1 MQYDSASVPSL
12 KKWLDIDNVFSCRK
26 NKTIYV
32 LKAVGSWQANVSY
45 YNAQFYGNTGADNGG
60 FTNTEQWRG
69 FATGDVRSSALNL
82 VPRTNI
88 YGNINSNVLNDV
100 GISGSL
106 LNGFNYLDQGAN
118 SINVS
123 SYLNNFNGN
132 GNLATSGGFPSTINN
147 VNVDTRTAQ
156 VSLLYSNS
164 LSNSYQWNRL
174 INANIAGNVLVNAS
188 CDPCD
193 INGQASN
200 IPQTEYSGAV
210 SNELYRHQFAERGNI
225 NASGID
231 LNNPIY
237 MVRLE
242 RFGRNISSS
251 SPGMSGNVF
260 LTQFT
265 KEFFSSVSESAC
277 CNRVYANENN
287 ILKEIQISG
296 NVQQPT
302 ATIINN
308 NFATNNNIDD
318 NVEPVSSAF
327 DSEYS
332 VTLNSNVLNP
342 DSVSEIINSD
352 YKLLN
357 KGDSMNFVQANII
370 DADYGVFLMGN
381 VNVGQNEQPTI
392 LKGSLSYTYI
402 NPQSQFLEDLETDSM
417 VSISTPKVITMFGS
431 NISTE
436 NWVVSNINTN
446 VISNIVPNPTG
457 RIDPSWTPGNRID
470 LYCVKGS
477 VRVDNF
483 ILGSNQA
490 NIAGNPYVSS
500 VPAYIGNLVFN
511 DSSVT
516 LDDYNNNGNGIVA
529 NGDLSTYSYNL
540 NRSFLFNGSLQT
552 FSANTAPE
560 YHIFFYGNSKENER
574 VDLTPSAVV
583 PIQTSYVAK
592 AWNDKLYPKVRIIY
606 DNTLSSAL
614 SINGAL
620 TKSTPS
626 YKVVFG
632 NWVGKS
638 VVVAPSGVKFSP
650 NISLDGIS
658 PDFSTNILTDYENIL
673 PALDQNHHLKSLCL
687 NGVLYT
693 EYNIDNGIGS
703 KWTDQGN
710 VCNLNVS
717 NYKYKTLLPKYGN
730 ILQSG
735 SGEGYTAISDTFLN
749 TLVNYSNAL
758 NDINPTDVHKVVV
771 YDLQYKAYVDAVKRP
786 GTSDIN
792 NTMGFYDTN
801 GVLNNINSDVFV
813 NETYN
818 SELKGN
824 LSAQPFLTFCY
835 TGMVDSAP
843 KESLYP
849 FFSSS
854 DVQGRTA
861 ARVENDTNY
870 LFPGFIYKS
879 TGGSA
884 QEFYTYKSA
893 LDCDFEINTDL
904 QTSSIRNF
912 RIYAY
917 DNENK
922 SVKIALDS
930 SVAKSIPIRPIR
942 LGRRYIEDG
951 VSAMNW
957 YSYVTVYLTNSAGS
971 RDYMVLLFALD
982 TDNQNPD
989 VTPSD
994 LPLYVK
1000 NYLPVTIQ
1008 VKPVSS
1014 WNVNKVKFTVA
1025 LRAYDSEGV
1034 IKESYNSNSD
1044 YSETVNLNTFY
1055 TPNNTNGVD
1064 SVVSVNIFS
1073 QPINNLIVT
1082 MQYSAS
1088 TIKSLITYAK
1098 TDYDLNNLAMDG
1110 SNQEKLYGIPYE
1122 NNTNSYISDTNNP
1135 HLLKVGPFTTRYYLD
1150 GFGSAVYVDMDKTQQ
1165 YSEGFSIKVY
1175 RSASYQLFRNANV
1188 SNSVDVLVG
1197 SGLLSR
1203 SANGSLS
1210 VRTDDVITENLTQ
1223 SKAGF
1228 VLTFSHNLIDL
1239 CARLIYQSENTVSTQ
1254 VQPLEFIINTIPDK
1268 LNINVASYR
1277 SDNNSYIRIE
1287 RVINNISANSDIY
1300 LSSIFGGSLPTI
1312 KLNNVRGYPYNLDMT
1327 NGSGLASTNDTFEP
1341 VTLSNVLKACFRV
1354 KIVPDN
1360 YSIFDSTAGVLIN
1373 TGGKSVFT
1381 NKLSPST
1388 NIADDFILNYSNRT
1402 ISQYFVNL
1410 PLNTNNKL
1418 LTMVNSGYGT
1428 ISYIIEDFTGHYNT
1442 ILNDYDVPASPTNT
1456 GPLSKNLNHT
1466 ISLPSSPGG
1475 FSTSEINVINGK
1487 YCFLVSMSQ
1496 GQSYLINFKPGFPI
1510 VFNNKFS
1517 SILYSGTKVLVLHTV
1532 NIDNNEIPYESVTNS
1547 VFSFSSAKDV
1557 FIGQNDAS
1565 LVDDT
1570 VVKSQ
1575 SYSVVLLNI
1584 TKTQSTDFV
1593 LYRGL
1598 KIRINAETV
1607 SNKTLGWFGIFVYAS
1622 SFLSDIKL
1630 IYKYGGSA
1638 TTIVPVSA
1646 IFEKFGY
1653 FNYETSDDDILN
1665 KVSTK
1670 VNSYNIKLGSNSFFR
1685 LLIKGSLSSVNNF
1698 MLNINPAKAYFYESY
1713 DQNSNNMIDVN
1724 PVASSYGTANY
1735 LSDIVYSISSSLAM
1749 TKYIKPRFVVDMNN
1763 SMVYNQGWTPVLGT
1777 YLEMKFS
1784 NKFSLGYSLDCY
1796 FVFQNNNSATFD
1808 VLEIASNKN
1817 TLNQNTTYAP
1827 TNQSISYPFTL
1838 TAVQRRRL
1846 RISNSSQWCVSNTVD
1861 PGDLSGLTFKI
1872 LPNAVINDG
1881 DVVTIFNENSPNVGN
1896 KLQWEVT
1903 NMATGIPKTIIL
1915 QSYDEQRYAE
1925 ILNNQLRYDQK
1936 IEGI

>member
-1 MQYDSASVPSL
+1 MQYDSASVPTL
-12 KKWLDIDNVFSCRK
+12 KKWLDTDNVFSTRK

-60 FTNTEQWRG
+60 VTNTEQWRG
-69 FATGDVRSSALNL
+69 FATGDERASALNL
-82 VPRTNI
+82 IPRTNI
-88 YGNINSNVLNDV
+88 YGNINSNLLNDV

-106 LNGFNYLDQGAN
+106 INGFYYLDQGSN

-123 SYLNNFNGN
+123 SNLYNFSGN
-132 GNLATSGGFPSTINN
+132 GDLATNGGFPSQINS

-156 VSLLYSNS
+156 VSLLYSNDQ
-164 LSNSYQWNRL
+164 NQTYQWNRL

-193 INGQASN
+193 VTGH
-200 IPQTEYSGAV
+200 AV
-210 SNELYRHQFAERGNI
+210 PMVFCPPGGECDPGSAYSNELYRHQFAERGNI

-251 SPGMSGNVF
+251 SPGLYGNVF

-265 KEFFSSVSESAC
+265 KEFFSNVSECAC
-277 CNRVYANENN
+277 CNRVYADSSNN
-287 ILKEIQISG
+287 LREIQISG
-296 NVQQPT
+296 SVLQPSP
-302 ATIINN
+302 TIINN
-308 NFATNNNIDD
+308 NFNNNNNIDD
-318 NVEPVSSAF
+318 NLGPVSSQFSA
-327 DSEYS
+327 EYS
-332 VTLNSNVLNP
+332 VTLNSDITNP
-342 DSVSEIINSD
+342 DSVSEIIND
-352 YKLLN
+352 EYAFMN
-357 KGDSMNFVQANII
+357 KGDSMNFVQANIV
-370 DADYGVFLMGN
+370 DASFGVFLMGN
-381 VNVGQNEQPTI
+381 VNVGQSSIVKNDLT
-392 LKGSLSYTYI
+392 YTYI
-402 NPQSQFLEDLETDSM
+402 NPQTQFVEDLDTDSNII
-417 VSISTPKVITMFGS
+417 ISTPKVITLFGT

-446 VISNIVPNPTG
+446 AISNFVPNPSG
-457 RIDPSWTPGNRID
+457 AINPLWTPGNNLE

-477 VRVDNF
+477 VRLDNF
-483 ILGSNQA
+483 ILGSNS
-490 NIAGNPYVSS
+490 NIIVGNPYVSS
-500 VPAYIGNLVFN
+500 VPSYIGNLVFN
-511 DSSVT
+511 NNSVI
-516 LDDYNNNGNGIVA
+516 LDDNSGGIVA
-529 NGDLSTYSYNL
+529 NGDLSTYSYNI
-540 NRSFLFNGSLQT
+540 NRSFIFNGNPQN

-560 YHIFFYGNSKENER
+560 YHIFVYGNSKENER
-574 VDLTPSAVV
+574 VDLTPSNVV
-583 PIQTSYVAK
+583 PNQNSYIAK
-592 AWNDKLYPKVRIIY
+592 AWNSSLYPKVRIVY

-614 SINGAL
+614 SINGTLA
-620 TKSTPS
+620 KSTPS

-638 VVVAPSGVKFSP
+638 VVPSGVKFSA
-650 NISLDGIS
+650 NISVDGLS
-658 PDFSTNILTDYENIL
+658 PNFSSDIPTNYDNILS
-673 PALDQNHHLKSLCL
+673 ALDSNQHLKSLCI

-693 EYNIDNGIGS
+693 QYSIDNGIGS

-710 VCNLNVS
+710 VCNLSAV

-730 ILQSG
+730 LLVSE

-758 NDINPTDVHKVVV
+758 NDISPTDVHKVVV

-801 GVLNNINSDVFV
+801 GVLNSINSDVFV
-813 NETYN
+813 NESYN

-849 FFSSS
+849 FFSST
-854 DVQGRTA
+854 DTQGKIA

-879 TGGSA
+879 TGGAS

-930 SVAKSIPIRPIR
+930 SVAKSIPMRPIR
-942 LGRRYIEDG
+942 LGRRFVADG

-957 YSYVTVYLTNSAGS
+957 YSYVTVYLTNAAGS

-982 TDNQNPD
+982 TDDSNPD
-989 VTPSD
+989 VTPTD

-1014 WNVNKVKFTVA
+1014 WNVNKVKFTVS
-1025 LRAYDSEGV
+1025 LRAYDDQGV

-1044 YSETVNLNTFY
+1044 YSEVVDLNTFY
-1055 TPNNTNGVD
+1055 TPTNTNGVD

-1088 TIKSLITYAK
+1088 TIKSLITYSK
-1098 TDYDLNNLAMDG
+1098 TDYDLNNLVIDG
-1110 SNQEKLYGIPYE
+1110 SNQQKLYGIPHE
-1122 NNTNSYISDTNNP
+1122 NNTDSYISDTNNE
-1135 HLLKVGPFTTRYYLD
+1135 HLMKVGPFTTRYYLD
-1150 GFGSAVYVDMDKTQQ
+1150 GLGSAVYVDMDKTVQ
-1165 YSEGFSIKVY
+1165 YNEGFSIKVY
-1175 RSASYQLFRNANV
+1175 RSASYQLYRNA
-1188 SNSVDVLVG
+1188 DVVG

-1228 VLTFSHNLIDL
+1228 VLTFTHNLIDL
-1239 CARLIYQSENTVSTQ
+1239 CARLIYQSENTVTGQ
-1254 VQPLEFIINTIPDK
+1254 IQPLELIINTIADK

-1287 RVINNISANSDIY
+1287 RVVNNVSAHTDIN
-1300 LSSIFGGSLPTI
+1300 LSSLFGGSLPTI
-1312 KLNNVRGYPYNLDMT
+1312 KLNNLRGYPFNLDLT
-1327 NGSGLASTNDTFEP
+1327 NGSGLVSTNVASVP
-1341 VTLSNVLKACFRV
+1341 VSLGNVLKACFRI

-1360 YSIFDSTAGVLIN
+1360 YSIFDSTLGKVIN
-1373 TGGKSVFT
+1373 NGGKSVFT
-1381 NKLSPST
+1381 TKLHPST
-1388 NIADDFILNYSNRT
+1388 NITDDFILSYSNRT
-1402 ISQYFVNL
+1402 ISEYLVNL

-1418 LTMVNSGYGT
+1418 LTMVNSGYGAVH
-1428 ISYIIEDFTGHYNT
+1428 YIIEDFTGHYNT
-1442 ILNDYDVPASPTNT
+1442 STFLDEYNVPNSPRNT

-1466 ISLPSSPGG
+1466 INLQSN
-1475 FSTSEINVINGK
+1475 FSTCPLTVANGSYRVEIVMG
-1487 YCFLVSMSQ
+1487 S
-1496 GQSYLINFKPGFPI
+1496 GQTHIINFKPGFPN
-1510 VFNNKFS
+1510 FNNKFS
-1517 SILYSGTKVLVLHTV
+1517 SILYSGTKLLVLHTV
-1532 NIDNNEIPYESVTNS
+1532 FIDNDDSTPYSDVVNN

-1557 FIGQNDAS
+1557 LIGQDNAS

-1575 SYSVVLLNI
+1575 SYAVVLLNI
-1584 TKTQSTDFV
+1584 NKTSASDFV

-1598 KIRINAETV
+1598 KIKINAMTV
-1607 SNKTLGWFGIFVYAS
+1607 SAKTLGWFGVFVYSS
-1622 SFLSDIKL
+1622 SFLSNINL
-1630 IYKYGGSA
+1630 IYKYGISSSVN
-1638 TTIVPVSA
+1638 IPVSA
-1646 IFEKFGY
+1646 TFEKFGS
-1653 FNYETSDDDILN
+1653 FNYETSDDDIIN
-1665 KVSTK
+1665 KVSTR
-1670 VNSYNIKLGSNSFFR
+1670 VNSYNIKSQGNSFFK
-1685 LLIKGSLSSVNNF
+1685 LLIKGSLSSVDNF
-1698 MLNINPAKAYFYESY
+1698 VLNINPAKAYFYESY
-1713 DQNSNNMIDVN
+1713 DQNSNKMIDVN

-1735 LSDIVYSISSSLAM
+1735 LSDIVYSISSSLAI
-1749 TKYIKPRFVVDMNN
+1749 TKYIKPRFIVDMNN
-1763 SMVYNQGWTPVLGT
+1763 SMTYNDGWTPVLGT

-1784 NKFSLGYSLDCY
+1784 NKFSLGYSTDCY

-1808 VLEIASNKN
+1808 ILEIASNKN
-1817 TLNQNTTYAP
+1817 TLNQNTLTQ
-1827 TNQSISYPFTL
+1827 NNISYPFTL

-1846 RISNSSQWCVSNTVD
+1846 RISNASQWCVSNTVD

-1872 LPNAVINDG
+1872 SNNAVINDG
-1881 DVVTIFNENSPNVGN
+1881 DVVTVFTENSPNNGN
-1896 KLQWEVT
+1896 KLQWDVK
-1903 NMATGIPKTIIL
+1903 NMQNNNSKTIIL
-1915 QSYDEQRYAE
+1915 SSYDEQRYAE
-1925 ILNNQLRYDQK
+1925 ILNNQLRYDQN
-1936 IEGI
+1936 IE